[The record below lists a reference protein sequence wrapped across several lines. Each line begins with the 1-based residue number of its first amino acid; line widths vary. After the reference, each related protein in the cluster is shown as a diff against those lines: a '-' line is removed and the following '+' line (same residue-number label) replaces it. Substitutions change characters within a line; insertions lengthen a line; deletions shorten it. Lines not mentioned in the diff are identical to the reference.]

1 MKFSCDRDLLMEAI
15 NVTQKAVT
23 AKSTL
28 PALEGLLLQTV
39 DYDRLKLTGY
49 DLEIGIECV
58 ISGEVEEQ
66 GAVVLGSKIFGDII
80 RKMPSETVTITVDDN
95 LMTKID
101 CGRSEFNIVAL
112 ESAEYPELPKIEGEA
127 GFSMPQATL
136 RSMIRQTLFAV
147 STSDNKPVHTGSMFE
162 ISGGVLRVISV
173 DGYRLALRRENVAEK
188 KGADAFSFVVPGSAL
203 GEVEKI
209 CSGEEDITVIQG
221 ARHILFQTGDIV
233 LVCRRLEGEFL
244 PYKSAIPRNNP
255 IHVACSARALLS
267 SIERVSLII
276 SEKLKSP
283 LRCVFGSGMVSITT
297 KTAIGDAADQ
307 CPIDGDGQELE
318 IGFNNKYLMDALKAA
333 PAEKLRLEFTS
344 GVAPCVILPA
354 EGEENFI
361 YMVLPVRLKAN

>member
-173 DGYRLALRRENVAEK
+173 DGYRLALRKEEVP
-188 KGADAFSFVVPGSAL
+188 GAPDMSFVVPGKTLSEL
-203 GEVEKI
+203 LKI
-209 CSGEEDITVIQG
+209 LKEDEDQMVRLVLTKK
-221 ARHILFQTGDIV
+221 HILFEIDNVTV
-233 LVCRRLEGEFL
+233 LSRLLEGDFL
-244 PYKSAIPRNNP
+244 NYNNAIPKNSKICTLVDVRSLTNC
-255 IHVACSARALLS
+255 VDRASLL
-267 SIERVSLII
+267 I
-276 SEKLKSP
+276 SEKMKSP
-283 LRCVFGSGMVSITT
+283 VRIHISDRLLKINCASTMGKIS
-297 KTAIGDAADQ
+297 DE
-307 CPIDGDGQELE
+307 IDVESEGGEIE
-318 IGFNNKYLMDALKAA
+318 IGFNNRYLLDALKACE
-333 PAEKLRLEFTS
+333 AEKVKMELTS
-344 GVAPCVILPA
+344 PLSPCVMVPT
-354 EGEENFI
+354 EGDRFLFL
-361 YMVLPVRLKAN
+361 VLPVRLKANEN